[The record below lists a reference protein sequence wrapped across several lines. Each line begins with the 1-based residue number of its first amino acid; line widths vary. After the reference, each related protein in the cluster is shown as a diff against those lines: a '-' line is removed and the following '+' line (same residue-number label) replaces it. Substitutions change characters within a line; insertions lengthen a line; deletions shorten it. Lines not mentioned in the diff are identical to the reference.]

1 MYTDTIQT
9 DAAIN
14 PGNSGGPL
22 VDLAGNVVGINS
34 AGANQAE
41 NVGFAIQIDSAKPT
55 IFQAADNPDAPVAFM
70 GIGSTDVGDP
80 QVQFELNP
88 SVDAGALIASV
99 VPEARP
105 TTRA

>member
-1 MYTDTIQT
+1 
-9 DAAIN
+9 
-14 PGNSGGPL
+14 
-22 VDLAGNVVGINS
+22 
-34 AGANQAE
+34 
-41 NVGFAIQIDSAKPT
+41 
-55 IFQAADNPDAPVAFM
+55 M

-105 TTRA
+105 TTRV